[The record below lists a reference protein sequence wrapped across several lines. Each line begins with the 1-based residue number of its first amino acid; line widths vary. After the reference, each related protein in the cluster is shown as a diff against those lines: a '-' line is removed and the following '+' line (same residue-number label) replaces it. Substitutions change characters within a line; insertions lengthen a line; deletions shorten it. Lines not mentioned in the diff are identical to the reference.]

1 MNRTVFF
8 DRVRAK
14 PFGGSLTQSQV
25 EGMETILAAADQY
38 GLKVRGQLAYVF
50 ATAFLETAR
59 TMLPIKEYGGAAYYT
74 KLYDVK
80 GQNPTRA
87 KAHGN
92 TEPGDGPKYCG
103 RGYVQLTWKVN
114 YQKASAIVG
123 ADLVANPDLAMRPD
137 IAALIMF
144 DGMTKGWFTGK
155 NLDGYISGT
164 TRDFTNARRII
175 NGTDKAATV
184 AAYAEQFDAALIA
197 AGWAPGAADEPLI
210 IGPKPAEPT
219 SIWAALLAGLAALF
233 KR

>member
-25 EGMETILAAADQY
+25 EGMETILAAADEY

-59 TMLPIKEYGGAAYYT
+59 TMLPIKEYGGTAYYT
-74 KLYDVK
+74 KLYDVT
-80 GQNPTRA
+80 GQSPSRA

-92 TEPGDGPKYCG
+92 TEPGDGAKYCG

-114 YQKASAIVG
+114 YQKASKIVG

-144 DGMTKGWFTGK
+144 DGMSKGWFTGK
-155 NLDGYISGT
+155 KLDDYISGS

-197 AGWAPGAADEPLI
+197 AGWAPGAAHEPLI
-210 IGPKPAEPT
+210 IEPKPTEPT